1 MELNPLFQL
10 EVPAKTIFGAFP
22 FFGQLINWLE
32 GARLVGD
39 EVLEDV
45 VRHYIFNMPGLE
57 RRVEVP
63 ADVFFEMRSQAICG
77 WLFYGFPPARSK

>member
-1 MELNPLFQL
+1 MELNPLLEL

-22 FFGQLINWLE
+22 FLGQLVDGLE
-32 GARLVGD
+32 GALPVGD

-45 VRHYIFNMPGLE
+45 LRHYIFYMPGLE

-63 ADVFFEMRSQAICG
+63 ADVFFKMRA
-77 WLFYGFPPARSK
+77 